1 LGKEMEVDVERN
13 VSTIQDR
20 PMLGFREQIK
30 ESTADGSELVEVVLG
45 VLRDQNA
52 SNRERIEAAT
62 WLADR
67 GFAKPAAV
75 RDDDVPGIGDFT
87 IVLNLSRAR
96 TSPVTTTTTQSASV
110 KWALNGVFCVLCGVN
125 RTRASDLVV
134 MSVWKRGYAS
144 GSGGLRVLG
153 LP

>member
-1 LGKEMEVDVERN
+1 MEVDVERN

-30 ESTADGSELVEVVLG
+30 ESTADGNELVEVVLG

-52 SNRERIEAAT
+52 SNRERMEAAT

-67 GFAKPAAV
+67 GFGKPAPV

-87 IVLNLSRAR
+87 IVLN
-96 TSPVTTTTTQSASV
+96 P
-110 KWALNGVFCVLCGVN
+110 
-125 RTRASDLVV
+125 D
-134 MSVWKRGYAS
+134 
-144 GSGGLRVLG
+144 
-153 LP
+153 